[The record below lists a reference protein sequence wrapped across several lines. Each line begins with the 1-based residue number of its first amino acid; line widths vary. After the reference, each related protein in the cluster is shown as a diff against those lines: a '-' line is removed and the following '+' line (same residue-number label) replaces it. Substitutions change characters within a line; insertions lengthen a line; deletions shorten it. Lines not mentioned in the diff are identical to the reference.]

1 MYIAPVTACAIV
13 LNIPVVINL
22 VQVGQNGEIIYCEQ
36 AVSPKFEMARDNK
49 TLDRV
54 RQSPSSKRGKGALLA
69 NPAPYHHRPSST
81 MRSPCTVISSNRHR
95 PVEDP
100 KRAHRSRP
108 ACIAATVTC
117 TRCVITGFERPPK
130 GPSFPDTVSPRGI
143 MAQAP

>member
-36 AVSPKFEMARDNK
+36 AVYRNSRWHGQ
-49 TLDRV
+49 TRV
-54 RQSPSSKRGKGALLA
+54 RQSPSSKRGRGA
-69 NPAPYHHRPSST
+69 PFGESCTVHHRPSST
-81 MRSPCTVISSNRHR
+81 LRSPCTVISSNRHR

-100 KRAHRSRP
+100 KKAHRSRL

-130 GPSFPDTVSPRGI
+130 GPSFPNTVSPRGI
-143 MAQAP
+143 MTQAP